1 MKLIIY
7 YLSLLVFLAIVTGYL
22 LSQNNAQEAM
32 SMGTM
37 IGISAALVL
46 YVVAMSLVG
55 EGPREDE
62 REVLHRQLANRNAM
76 ITGTAILSVGILY
89 QLFITHVIDYWL
101 LTALMGVNL
110 SKIISLIYLNY
121 RK

>member
-22 LSQNNAQEAM
+22 LSQSNADAAM

-37 IGISAALVL
+37 IGISAALVV

-55 EGPREDE
+55 EGPKEDE
-62 REVLHRQLANRNAM
+62 REVYHRQIANRNAM
-76 ITGTAILSVGILY
+76 IAGTAILSVGVLY

-101 LTALMGVNL
+101 LAALMGVNL
-110 SKIISLIYLNY
+110 SKIVSLIYLNY